1 MDYEKVDIKQTSNN
15 IFMPAFVQCDMIID
29 IHLEM
34 YRFIIYGFDAVAA
47 VQ

>member
-1 MDYEKVDIKQTSNN
+1 MS
-15 IFMPAFVQCDMIID
+15 AFVQCDMIIY

-34 YRFIIYGFDAVAA
+34 YRFIIYGFDAVVV

>member
-1 MDYEKVDIKQTSNN
+1 MS
-15 IFMPAFVQCDMIID
+15 AFAQCDIILD

-34 YRFIIYGFDAVAA
+34 YRFIIYGFDAIAA